1 MKLRAWHRLLAVVL
15 LASCEAA
22 VPPPPPAPPPPPPP
36 SAAAA
41 TPTPASAPAA
51 PAAPASR
58 FPAGWP
64 FPEGA
69 PPVRGPS
76 MVSSD
81 AALATKVG
89 ADVLAAGGNAVDAA
103 VATAFALAVVHPT
116 AGNLGGGGFL
126 VARVGD
132 KEHALDFRETAPG
145 KATHDMYRGKDGK
158 PTESARVGH
167 LAVGVPGSVAG
178 LWEAFDKLG
187 SKKKTWAELI
197 APAIRLAKE
206 GFPVDENFATT
217 VKAASSKLARFP
229 ASAALFLPGGAP
241 IAIGATWK
249 SPELAATLE
258 RIAQK
263 GPAGFYEGK
272 TAELLVAEMR
282 RGKGLITAADLKGY
296 KAKWREPVVFEY
308 RGRRVASMPL
318 PSSGGIALAMIAHQL
333 EGLEIAKLGWH
344 SPSHVHVVA
353 EAMRRVFLAR
363 NEVLG
368 DPDFVKN
375 PVEELLS
382 VAWAEKQ
389 RATIAADRATPTEEL
404 TRGAGAKDSGGRGPH
419 TTHFSVVDAQGN
431 AVALTTTLNGW
442 YGAGVTVTGAGFVLN
457 NEMDDFAA
465 VPGTAN
471 QFGLVQGE
479 ANSVAPGKRMLSSM
493 SPTIVTGKDGRVELV
508 LGAAGGPTILTAVFQ
523 ILSNVV
529 DFGMDVTTAVNAPRF
544 HQQDY
549 PDRLFGETG
558 GFSDELK
565 QALGAMG
572 HALDERGHIA
582 DAPAIGREGAAFAGA
597 REPRRPGSEAAAG
610 K

>member
-15 LASCEAA
+15 LAGCEAA
-22 VPPPPPAPPPPPPP
+22 VPPPPPAPPPPPSPN
-36 SAAAA
+36 AA
-41 TPTPASAPAA
+41 TAPAPAPAPAA
-51 PAAPASR
+51 PATPASR

-76 MVSSD
+76 MVTSD

-89 ADVLAAGGNAVDAA
+89 AEVLASGGNAVDAA

-178 LWEAFDKLG
+178 LWEAYDKLG
-187 SKKKTWAELI
+187 SKKKTWAELV
-197 APAIRLAKE
+197 APAIRLARE
-206 GFPVDENFATT
+206 GFSVDENFATT
-217 VKAASSKLARFP
+217 VKAASGKLKRFP
-229 ASAALFLPGGAP
+229 ASTALFLPGGAP
-241 IAIGATWK
+241 IEIGATWK

-258 RIAQK
+258 RIAEK

-272 TAELLVAEMR
+272 TAELFVAEMR

-296 KAKWREPVVFEY
+296 KAKWREPIVFEY

-318 PSSGGIALAMIAHQL
+318 PSSGGLALAMIAHQL
-333 EGLEIAKLGWH
+333 EGLDVAKLGWH

-353 EAMRRVFLAR
+353 EAMRRTFLAR

-382 VAWAEKQ
+382 VAWADKQ
-389 RATIAADRATPTEEL
+389 RATIAADRATPTDEL
-404 TRGAGAKDSGGRGPH
+404 ARGAAVKDSGGRGPH

-442 YGAGVTVTGAGFVLN
+442 YGSGVTVTGAGFVLN

-465 VPGTAN
+465 VPGTPN

-479 ANSVAPGKRMLSSM
+479 ANSIAPGKRMLSSM
-493 SPTIVTGKDGRVELV
+493 SPTIVTAKDGRVELV

-523 ILSNVV
+523 IFSNVV
-529 DFGMDVTTAVNAPRF
+529 DFGFDVTTGVNAPRF

-549 PDRLFGETG
+549 PDKLIVEQG
-558 GFSDELK
+558 GFPDELRS
-565 QALGAMG
+565 ALGAMG
-572 HALDERGHIA
+572 HTLDEREHIA
-582 DAPAIGREGAAFAGA
+582 DAPSIGREGAGFAGA

>member
-1 MKLRAWHRLLAVVL
+1 MKLRSWHRLLAVVF
-15 LASCEAA
+15 LAGCEAA
-22 VPPPPPAPPPPPPP
+22 VPPPAPPPPPPP
-36 SAAAA
+36 PS
-41 TPTPASAPAA
+41 TASAPAPAPPPAPVA
-51 PAAPASR
+51 PAPR

-64 FPEGA
+64 HPEGA

-81 AALATKVG
+81 AALASKVG
-89 ADVLAAGGNAVDAA
+89 ADVLASGGNAVDAA
-103 VATAFALAVVHPT
+103 IATAFALAVVHPS
-116 AGNLGGGGFL
+116 AGNLGGGGFM
-126 VARVGD
+126 VARLGD

-145 KATHDMYRGKDGK
+145 KATRDMFRGKDGK
-158 PTESARVGH
+158 PTDGSRVGH
-167 LAVGVPGSVAG
+167 LAAGVPGSVAG
-178 LWEAFDKLG
+178 LWEAYDKLG
-187 SKKKTWAELI
+187 SRKKTWAELV
-197 APAIRLAKE
+197 APSIRLARE
-206 GFPVDENFATT
+206 GFTVDENFANT
-217 VKAASSKLARFP
+217 VARVAKRLERFP
-229 ASAALFLPGGAP
+229 ASAALFLPGGEP
-241 IAIGATWK
+241 LKVGATWR
-249 SPELAATLE
+249 SPDLAATLE
-258 RIAQK
+258 RIAEK

-272 TAELLVAEMR
+272 TAELIVAEMR

-308 RGRRVASMPL
+308 RGRRVTSMPL
-318 PSSGGIALAMIAHQL
+318 PSSGGVALAMIAHTL
-333 EGLEIAKLGWH
+333 EGLDVAKLGWH

-353 EAMRRVFLAR
+353 ETMRRVFLAR
-363 NEVLG
+363 NEILG

-389 RATIAADRATPTEEL
+389 RASIDPERATPTTAL
-404 TRGAGAKDSGGRGPH
+404 AGSRKDSGGRGPH

-442 YGAGVTVTGAGFVLN
+442 YGGGVTVTGAGFLLN
-457 NEMDDFAA
+457 NEMDDFAT

-479 ANSVAPGKRMLSSM
+479 ANAIAPGKRMLSSM

-523 ILSNVV
+523 ILSNAV
-529 DFGMDVTTAVNAPRF
+529 DFGFDVTTAVNAPRF
-544 HQQDY
+544 HQQDF
-549 PDRLFGETG
+549 PDKLFIEKG
-558 GFSDELK
+558 GFPDELQK
-565 QALGAMG
+565 ALGAMG
-572 HALDERGHIA
+572 HSLDERGHIA
-582 DAPAIGREGAAFAGA
+582 DAPAIGREGSAFAGA

>member
-36 SAAAA
+36 TAA

-64 FPEGA
+64 YPEGA

-116 AGNLGGGGFL
+116 AGNLGGGGFM

-217 VKAASSKLARFP
+217 VKAASAKLARFP

-241 IAIGATWK
+241 IEIGATWR
-249 SPELAATLE
+249 SAELAATLE

-318 PSSGGIALAMIAHQL
+318 PSSGGIAIAMIAHQL

-375 PVEELLS
+375 PVDELLS

-404 TRGAGAKDSGGRGPH
+404 TRGAGVKDSGGRGPH
-419 TTHFSVVDAQGN
+419 TTHFSVIDAQGN

-457 NEMDDFAA
+457 NEMDDFSA

-549 PDRLFGETG
+549 PDRLMGEKG

-572 HALDERGHIA
+572 HTLDERGHIA

>member
-1 MKLRAWHRLLAVVL
+1 MKLRAWHRLLAVAL
-15 LASCEAA
+15 LVGCEAA

-36 SAAAA
+36 TAAA
-41 TPTPASAPAA
+41 PASAPAPAA

-64 FPEGA
+64 HPEGA

-76 MVSSD
+76 MVSTD

-89 ADVLAAGGNAVDAA
+89 ADVLSSGGNAVDAA

-116 AGNLGGGGFL
+116 AGNLGGGGFM
-126 VARVGD
+126 VARIGD
-132 KEHALDFRETAPG
+132 KEHALDFRETAPA
-145 KATHDMYRGKDGK
+145 KATHDMYKGKDGK

-178 LWEAFDKLG
+178 LWEAYDKLG

-197 APAIRLAKE
+197 APSIRLARE
-206 GFPVDENFATT
+206 GFAVDENFATT
-217 VKAASSKLARFP
+217 VKAASKKLERFP
-229 ASAALFLPGGAP
+229 ASVALFLPGGKP
-241 IAIGATWK
+241 IEIGATWK

-258 RIAQK
+258 RIAAK

-282 RGKGLITAADLKGY
+282 RGKGIITAADLKGY
-296 KAKWREPVVFEY
+296 KAKWREPIVFEY

-318 PSSGGIALAMIAHQL
+318 PSSGGLALAMIAHQL
-333 EGLEIAKLGWH
+333 EGLDVAKLGWH
-344 SPSHVHVVA
+344 SAPHVHVVA

-363 NEVLG
+363 NEILG

-375 PVEELLS
+375 PVDELLS

-389 RATIAADRATPTEEL
+389 RATISPDRATRTDEL
-404 TRGAGAKDSGGRGPH
+404 AGGAARDSGGRGPH

-479 ANSVAPGKRMLSSM
+479 ANSIAPGKRMLSSM

-529 DFGMDVTTAVNAPRF
+529 DFGFDVTTAVNAPRF

-549 PDRLFGETG
+549 PDKLFIEKG
-558 GFSDELK
+558 GFPDELR

-582 DAPAIGREGAAFAGA
+582 DAPAIGREGAGFAGA

>member
-1 MKLRAWHRLLAVVL
+1 MKLRAWHRLLAVAL
-15 LASCEAA
+15 LAGCEAA

-36 SAAAA
+36 SAAA
-41 TPTPASAPAA
+41 PASAPAPA
-51 PAAPASR
+51 EPAAPASR

-64 FPEGA
+64 HPEGA

-81 AALATKVG
+81 AALATRVG
-89 ADVLAAGGNAVDAA
+89 ADVLSSGGNAVDAA

-116 AGNLGGGGFL
+116 AGNLGGGGFM
-126 VARVGD
+126 VARIGD
-132 KEHALDFRETAPG
+132 KEHALDFRETAPA

-158 PTESARVGH
+158 PTESSRVGH

-178 LWEAFDKLG
+178 LWEAYDKLG

-197 APAIRLAKE
+197 APSIRLARE
-206 GFPVDENFATT
+206 GFAVDENFATT
-217 VKAASSKLARFP
+217 VKAASKKLERFP
-229 ASAALFLPGGAP
+229 ASAALFLPGGKP
-241 IAIGATWK
+241 IEIGATWK

-258 RIAQK
+258 RIAEK

-272 TAELLVAEMR
+272 TAELFVAEMR
-282 RGKGLITAADLKGY
+282 RGKGIITAADLKGY
-296 KAKWREPVVFEY
+296 KAKWREPIVFEY

-318 PSSGGIALAMIAHQL
+318 PSSGGLALAMIAHQL
-333 EGLEIAKLGWH
+333 EGLDVAKLGWH
-344 SPSHVHVVA
+344 SAPHVHVVA

-363 NEVLG
+363 NEILG

-375 PVEELLS
+375 PVDELLS

-389 RATIAADRATPTEEL
+389 RATISPDRATRTDEL
-404 TRGAGAKDSGGRGPH
+404 AGGAAANSGGRGPH

-479 ANSVAPGKRMLSSM
+479 ANSIAPGKRMLSSM

-529 DFGMDVTTAVNAPRF
+529 DFGFDVTTAVNAPRF

-549 PDRLFGETG
+549 PDKLFIEKG
-558 GFSDELK
+558 GFPDELR

-572 HALDERGHIA
+572 HTLDERGHIA
-582 DAPAIGREGAAFAGA
+582 DAPAIGREGAGFAGA

>member
-1 MKLRAWHRLLAVVL
+1 MKLRAWHRLLAVAL
-15 LASCEAA
+15 LAGCEAA

-36 SAAAA
+36 SAAA
-41 TPTPASAPAA
+41 PASAPAPAA

-64 FPEGA
+64 HPEGA

-89 ADVLAAGGNAVDAA
+89 ADVLSSGGNAVDAA

-116 AGNLGGGGFL
+116 AGNLGGGGFM
-126 VARVGD
+126 VARIGD
-132 KEHALDFRETAPG
+132 KEHALDFRETAPAR
-145 KATHDMYRGKDGK
+145 ATHDMYRGKDGK

-178 LWEAFDKLG
+178 LWEAYDKLG

-197 APAIRLAKE
+197 APSIRLARE
-206 GFPVDENFATT
+206 GFAVDENFATT
-217 VKAASSKLARFP
+217 VKAASKKLARFP
-229 ASAALFLPGGAP
+229 ASAALFLPGGEP
-241 IAIGATWK
+241 IEIGATWK

-258 RIAQK
+258 RIAEK

-282 RGKGLITAADLKGY
+282 RGKGIITAADLKGY
-296 KAKWREPVVFEY
+296 KAKWREPIVFEY

-318 PSSGGIALAMIAHQL
+318 PSSGGLALAMIAHQL
-333 EGLEIAKLGWH
+333 EGLDVAKLGWH
-344 SPSHVHVVA
+344 SAPHVHVVA

-363 NEVLG
+363 NEILG

-375 PVEELLS
+375 PVDELLS

-389 RATIAADRATPTEEL
+389 RATISPDRATRTDEL
-404 TRGAGAKDSGGRGPH
+404 AGGAAAKDSGGRGPH

-479 ANSVAPGKRMLSSM
+479 ANSIAPGKRMLSSM

-529 DFGMDVTTAVNAPRF
+529 DFGFDVTTAVNAPRF

-549 PDRLFGETG
+549 PDKLFIERG
-558 GFSDELK
+558 GFPDELR

-582 DAPAIGREGAAFAGA
+582 DAPAIGREGAGFAGA

>member
-15 LASCEAA
+15 LAGCEAA
-22 VPPPPPAPPPPPPP
+22 VPPPPPAPPPPPSPN
-36 SAAAA
+36 AA
-41 TPTPASAPAA
+41 PASAPAPA
-51 PAAPASR
+51 PAAPATPASR

-64 FPEGA
+64 YPEGA

-76 MVSSD
+76 MVTSD

-89 ADVLAAGGNAVDAA
+89 AEVLAAGGNAVDAA

-116 AGNLGGGGFL
+116 AGNLGGGGFM

-158 PTESARVGH
+158 ATEGARVGH

-178 LWEAFDKLG
+178 LWEAYDKLG
-187 SKKKTWAELI
+187 SKKKTWAELV

-206 GFPVDENFATT
+206 GFSVDENFATT
-217 VKAASSKLARFP
+217 VKAASGKLKRFP
-229 ASAALFLPGGAP
+229 ASVALFLPGGAP
-241 IAIGATWK
+241 IEIGATWK

-258 RIAQK
+258 RIAEK

-272 TAELLVAEMR
+272 TAELFVAEMR
-282 RGKGLITAADLKGY
+282 RGKGIITAADLKGY
-296 KAKWREPVVFEY
+296 KAKWREPIVFEY

-318 PSSGGIALAMIAHQL
+318 PSSGGLALAMIAHQL
-333 EGLEIAKLGWH
+333 EGLDVAKLGWH

-389 RATIAADRATPTEEL
+389 RATIAADRATPTDEL
-404 TRGAGAKDSGGRGPH
+404 ARGAAVKDSGGRGPH

-442 YGAGVTVTGAGFVLN
+442 YGSGVTVTGAGFVLN
-457 NEMDDFAA
+457 NEMDDFAT
-465 VPGTAN
+465 VPGTPN

-479 ANSVAPGKRMLSSM
+479 ANSIAPGKRMLSSM

-529 DFGMDVTTAVNAPRF
+529 DFGFDVTTGVNAPRF
-544 HQQDY
+544 HHQDY
-549 PDRLFGETG
+549 PDKLFVEQG
-558 GFSDELK
+558 GFPDELRS
-565 QALGAMG
+565 ALGAMG
-572 HALDERGHIA
+572 HTLDDRGHIA
-582 DAPAIGREGAAFAGA
+582 DAPSIGREGAAFAGA

>member
-1 MKLRAWHRLLAVVL
+1 MKRRLWHRLLAVVL
-15 LASCEAA
+15 LAGCEASI
-22 VPPPPPAPPPPPPP
+22 PPAPPPPPPP
-36 SAAAA
+36 PPSAA
-41 TPTPASAPAA
+41 SAPQPAA
-51 PAAPASR
+51 PAPPAAPTSR

-64 FPEGA
+64 YPEGE

-89 ADVLAAGGNAVDAA
+89 AEVLAAGGNAVDAA

-116 AGNLGGGGFL
+116 AGNLGGGGFM

-132 KEHALDFRETAPG
+132 KEHALDFRETAPAR
-145 KATHDMYRGKDGK
+145 ATHDMYRGKDGK
-158 PTESARVGH
+158 ATEAARVGH

-178 LWEAFDKLG
+178 LWEAYEKLG
-187 SKKKTWAELI
+187 SKKKTWADLI
-197 APAIRLAKE
+197 APAIRLARE

-217 VKAASSKLARFP
+217 VKAASGKLARFP

-241 IAIGATWK
+241 IEIGATWK
-249 SPELAATLE
+249 STELAETLE
-258 RIAQK
+258 RIAEK

-272 TAELLVAEMR
+272 TAALLVAEMK
-282 RGKGLITAADLKGY
+282 RGKGIISAADLKNY

-318 PSSGGIALAMIAHQL
+318 PSSGGLALAMIAHQL
-333 EGLEIAKLGWH
+333 EGLDVAKMGWH
-344 SPSHVHVVA
+344 SPAHVHVVA
-353 EAMRRVFLAR
+353 EAMRRVFIAR

-389 RATIAADRATPTEEL
+389 RATIAPDRATPTTEI
-404 TRGAGAKDSGGRGPH
+404 AGPAKDSGGRGPH

-465 VPGTAN
+465 VPGTPN

-479 ANSVAPGKRMLSSM
+479 ANSIAPGKRMLSSM

-529 DFGMDVTTAVNAPRF
+529 DFGFDMTTAVNAPRF

-549 PDRLFGETG
+549 PDKIIGETG
-558 GFSDELK
+558 GFPEELK
-565 QALGAMG
+565 KALGAMG

-582 DAPAIGREGAAFAGA
+582 DAPAIGREGSGFAGA